1 MEVEIKGKESPG
13 KILVGD
19 DDVAEEKTEV
29 PEKTGC
35 AGEKRNTGRT
45 DHVSLKR
52 GEMGELPGCCKR
64 NSQTE
69 NIYLDSHENV

>member
-1 MEVEIKGKESPG
+1 MWT
-13 KILVGD
+13 
-19 DDVAEEKTEV
+19 EEKTEGTG
-29 PEKTGC
+29 KTGC

-69 NIYLDSHENV
+69 NIYLIAMKCVKCLPINF